1 MNSLAYVK
9 RINYLLEKIK
19 KGSLHSPYQMTSQF
33 NCSERTIRNMINE
46 LRNEGYNIRYSRKE
60 KKYLLK
66 N

>member
-19 KGSLHSPYQMTSQF
+19 KGSLHQMTSQF